1 MSAAKVRLTVRSRST
16 HKMWS
21 IKKDVLKNFAKITE
35 KHMFRSLFFNKLPK
49 TLLKK
54 RPRHR
59 CFPWNI
65 GNFKDTYFVEHLRT
79 VASEDQN

>member
-1 MSAAKVRLTVRSRST
+1 
-16 HKMWS
+16 MWS

>member
-1 MSAAKVRLTVRSRST
+1 
-16 HKMWS
+16 
-21 IKKDVLKNFAKITE
+21 
-35 KHMFRSLFFNKLPK
+35 MFRSLSFNKLPK